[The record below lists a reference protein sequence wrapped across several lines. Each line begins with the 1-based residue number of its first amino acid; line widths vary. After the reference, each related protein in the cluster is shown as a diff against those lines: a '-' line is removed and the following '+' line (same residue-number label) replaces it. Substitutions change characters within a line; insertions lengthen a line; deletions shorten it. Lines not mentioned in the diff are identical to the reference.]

1 MKLMKVLDENIDENR
16 LRESN
21 IDFGMVTVSI
31 PNFKALKV
39 YKDDIPKGMINEYII
54 ASANFLGFKLHPI
67 DGKYYIDGG
76 INDNCPV
83 NLLIRKGYKDIITI
97 RTSEKDKLQ
106 RVESK
111 DVNIINIIPSED
123 LGKTL
128 IFNNELIR
136 KNIRLGYYD
145 SKKYYI
151 KPFEE
156 EFFITGIINTLYG
169 KITK

>member
-1 MKLMKVLDENIDENR
+1 MIY
-16 LRESN
+16 
-21 IDFGMVTVSI
+21 
-31 PNFKALKV
+31 LKV
-39 YKDDIPKGMINEYII
+39 WNEYII
-54 ASANFLGFKLHPI
+54 ASANFPGFKLHPI